1 MTDRPTVLVPIQI
14 LEGESIPEGVPDLLS
29 GAHVVLLGYHVI
41 PDQTAADQARMQYEE
56 RATTRL
62 DQFQSMLEN
71 AGATVETRLVFT
83 HDGQSTIDRTIYEHD
98 CLAVL
103 VPNATETPENVLVPI
118 RGTVGVDRIVRLVA
132 GLFDDMDVGLT
143 LYHVQEDDESEED
156 ARLFLEGIADRLVE
170 KGVDRDAIEM
180 WVSSGEKSPDAI
192 VDVAEDFDAV
202 VMGESNPSVVTFVF
216 GMRAQQVADR
226 FLGPVL
232 VVQRERPEETE
243 ETDDKAEPEETVEA
257 DRGDEPGD
265 TAESDE
271 TAEADDTANSDEP
284 DRSDGAADPDESDA

>member
-1 MTDRPTVLVPIQI
+1 MTDRPTVLVPVQI
-14 LEGESIPEGVPDLLS
+14 LEGESIPEGIPDLLAS
-29 GAHVVLLGYHVI
+29 AHVVLLGYHVV
-41 PDQTAADQARMQYEE
+41 PEQTAADQARMQYEE

-62 DQFQSMLEN
+62 DQFKSMLEA

-103 VPNATETPENVLVPI
+103 VPNATETPENVLVPV

-143 LYHVQEDDESEED
+143 LYHLQEEEESEDD
-156 ARLFLEGIADRLVE
+156 ARLFLEGIADSLVE
-170 KGVDRDAIEM
+170 KGVERDTIEMRISSEGKSRDAIVE
-180 WVSSGEKSPDAI
+180 I
-192 VDVAEDFDAV
+192 AENFDAV
-202 VMGESNPSVVTFVF
+202 VMGESDPSVATYVF
-216 GMRAQQVADR
+216 GMRAKQVADR

-243 ETDDKAEPEETVEA
+243 ELGEMDESDDTV
-257 DRGDEPGD
+257 
-265 TAESDE
+265 ESDE
-271 TAEADDTANSDEP
+271 TEESDDTPDSDET
-284 DRSDGAADPDESDA
+284 DQSDDSADPEETNE

>member
-1 MTDRPTVLVPIQI
+1 MTDRPTVLVPVQI

-29 GAHVVLLGYHVI
+29 GAHVVLLGYHVV
-41 PDQTAADQARMQYEE
+41 PEQTAADQARMQYEE

-62 DQFQSMLEN
+62 DQFKSMLEA

-103 VPNATETPENVLVPI
+103 VPNATQTPENVLVPV
-118 RGTVGVDRIVRLVA
+118 RGTVGVERIVRLVA

-143 LYHVQEDDESEED
+143 LYHLQEEAETEED
-156 ARLFLEGIADRLVE
+156 ARLFLEGIADSLVE
-170 KGVDRDAIEM
+170 NGVERDTIEMRISSEGKSRDAIVE
-180 WVSSGEKSPDAI
+180 I
-192 VDVAEDFDAV
+192 AENFDAV
-202 VMGESNPSVVTFVF
+202 VMGESDPSVATYVF
-216 GMRAQQVADR
+216 GMRAKQVADR

-243 ETDDKAEPEETVEA
+243 E
-257 DRGDEPGD
+257 GGN
-265 TAESDE
+265 
-271 TAEADDTANSDEP
+271 ADDSDQTDLP
-284 DRSDGAADPDESDA
+284 DDSAGHGETDA

>member
-1 MTDRPTVLVPIQI
+1 MTDRPTVLVPVQI

-41 PDQTAADQARMQYEE
+41 PDQTATDQARMQFEE

-62 DQFQSMLEN
+62 DQFQSILED

-103 VPNATETPENVLVPI
+103 VPNATETPENVLVPV
-118 RGTVGVDRIVRLVA
+118 RGTVGVERIVRLVA

-143 LYHVQEDDESEED
+143 LYHVQEEEESEED
-156 ARLFLEGIADRLVE
+156 SRLFLEGIADSLVE

-180 WVSSGEKSPDAI
+180 RVSSGEKSPDAI
-192 VDVAEDFDAV
+192 VEVAEAFDAV
-202 VMGESNPSVVTFVF
+202 VMGESDPSVVTFVF

-232 VVQRERPEETE
+232 VVQRERPEETAE
-243 ETDDKAEPEETVEA
+243 GDETGESETVNESDDTDLPDESANTDETVE
-257 DRGDEPGD
+257 
-265 TAESDE
+265 
-271 TAEADDTANSDEP
+271 
-284 DRSDGAADPDESDA
+284 